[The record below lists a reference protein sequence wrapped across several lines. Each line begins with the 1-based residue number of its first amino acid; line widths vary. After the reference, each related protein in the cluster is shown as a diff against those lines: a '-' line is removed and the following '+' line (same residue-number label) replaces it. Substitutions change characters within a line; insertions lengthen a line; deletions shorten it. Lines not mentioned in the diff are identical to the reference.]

1 MNIDKVLSL
10 PLFLVVE
17 YPKFI
22 VKVNVWSRNILNI
35 F

>member
-1 MNIDKVLSL
+1 MVLSL

-22 VKVNVWSRNILNI
+22 VKINVWSRNILNI